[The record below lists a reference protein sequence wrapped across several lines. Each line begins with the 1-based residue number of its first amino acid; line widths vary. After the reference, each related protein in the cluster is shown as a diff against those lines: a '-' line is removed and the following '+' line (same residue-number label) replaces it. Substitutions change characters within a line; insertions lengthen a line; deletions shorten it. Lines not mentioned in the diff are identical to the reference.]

1 MTFKELFPEKLIFIW
16 RFELFFVPLH
26 PQMTKTMINRFLQ
39 SQLES
44 VLGTHKALILMGAR
58 QVGKSTLLQ
67 LLLEDSKDVLWLNGD
82 NQDVQTLFS
91 AISAERIRS
100 LMGDKRILV
109 VDEAQRIPNVGL
121 QLKIIIDQLP
131 DVQVI
136 ATGSSS
142 FELASKV
149 NESLT
154 GRKREF
160 KLFPLTFGEMVKH
173 TSLLEELRLIPH
185 RLVYGYY
192 PEVVATPGQES
203 IILKELADSY
213 LYRDILTLDKVAKSD
228 KLVLLLK
235 ALAMQIGSQV
245 SYNELSGLVG
255 IDAKTIERYITIL
268 EQSYIIF
275 RLGSFSRNLRN
286 ELKFSKKI
294 YFWDMGIR
302 NAIIGNFSLA
312 ETRSDI
318 GAVWE
323 NFAIAERMK
332 RNGYTHPFTQ
342 PYFWRTKQQTEID
355 YIEEAEGGL
364 QAFEFKWN
372 AYKSPR
378 CPLAFSKA
386 YPEAIFHVVTP
397 SNIDEFLR
405 L

>member
-1 MTFKELFPEKLIFIW
+1 MIDA
-16 RFELFFVPLH
+16 
-26 PQMTKTMINRFLQ
+26 MINRFLQ
-39 SQLES
+39 PQLES
-44 VLGTHKALILMGAR
+44 LLGSHKAIILMGAR

-67 LLLEDSKDVLWLNGD
+67 LLLGQKQDVLWLNGD
-82 NQDVQTLFS
+82 NNDVQTLFT
-91 AISAERIRS
+91 AISAERIHS
-100 LMGDKRILV
+100 LMGTKRILV
-109 VDEAQRIPNVGL
+109 IDEAQRIPNIGV

-131 DVQVI
+131 EVQVI

-149 NESLT
+149 KEPLT

-160 KLFPLTFGEMVKH
+160 KLFPLTFNEMVEH
-173 TSLLEELRLIPH
+173 SSLIEELRLIPH

-192 PEVVATPGQES
+192 PEVVANPGQETN
-203 IILKELADSY
+203 ILKELTDSY

-255 IDAKTIERYITIL
+255 IDAKTIERYITVL

-302 NAIIGNFSLA
+302 NAVIGNFSLA

-318 GAVWE
+318 GAMWE
-323 NFAIAERMK
+323 NYAIAERMK
-332 RNGYTHPFTQ
+332 QINYRHPFTQ
-342 PYFWRTKQQTEID
+342 SYFWRTKQQTEID
-355 YIEEAEGGL
+355 YIEEQDGSL
-364 QAFEFKWN
+364 RAFEFKWN
-372 AYKSPR
+372 ERKSPR
-378 CPLAFSKA
+378 CPLAFSNT
-386 YPEAIFHVVTP
+386 YPDASFSVITP
-397 SNIDEFLR
+397 SNIDDFLR

>member
-1 MTFKELFPEKLIFIW
+1 
-16 RFELFFVPLH
+16 
-26 PQMTKTMINRFLQ
+26 MINRFLLP
-39 SQLES
+39 QLES
-44 VLGTHKALILMGAR
+44 LLGSRKAIILMGAR

-67 LLLEDSKDVLWLNGD
+67 LLLGQRQDVLWLNGD
-82 NQDVQTLFS
+82 NNDVQALFT
-91 AISAERIRS
+91 AISAERIHS
-100 LMGDKRILV
+100 LMGTKHILV
-109 VDEAQRIPNVGL
+109 IDEAQRISNIGV

-131 DVQVI
+131 NIQVI

-149 NESLT
+149 NEPLT

-160 KLFPLTFGEMVKH
+160 KLFPLAFSEMVEH
-173 TSLLEELRLIPH
+173 SSLIEELRLVPH

-192 PEVVATPGQES
+192 PEVVENPGQEAA
-203 IILKELADSY
+203 ILKELTDSY

-302 NAIIGNFSLA
+302 NAIIGNFSLV

-318 GAVWE
+318 GAMWE

-332 RNGYTHPFTQ
+332 QINYRHPFAQ
-342 PYFWRTKQQTEID
+342 SYFWRTKQQTEID
-355 YIEEAEGGL
+355 YIEEQDGSL

-372 AYKSPR
+372 EHKSPR

-386 YPEAIFHVVTP
+386 YPDASFSVVTP
-397 SNIDEFLR
+397 FNIDDYLR

>member
-1 MTFKELFPEKLIFIW
+1 MFNWNKRIILGCIALSLALFACSSDDADT
-16 RFELFFVPLH
+16 VAPLAT
-26 PQMTKTMINRFLQ
+26 QNT
-39 SQLES
+39 ES
-44 VLGTHKALILMGAR
+44 
-58 QVGKSTLLQ
+58 
-67 LLLEDSKDVLWLNGD
+67 GD
-82 NQDVQTLFS
+82 NS
-91 AISAERIRS
+91 AKTGEVFDLNSVHVNGHAF
-100 LMGDKRILV
+100 ILSRM
-109 VDEAQRIPNVGL
+109 DRGSENVYHH
-121 QLKIIIDQLP
+121 
-131 DVQVI
+131 
-136 ATGSSS
+136 

-149 NESLT
+149 NEPLT

-160 KLFPLTFGEMVKH
+160 KLYPLTFSEMAEH
-173 TSLLEELRLIPH
+173 SSLIEELRLIPH

-192 PEVVATPGQES
+192 PEVVANPGQEAN
-203 IILKELADSY
+203 ILKELTDSY

-255 IDAKTIERYITIL
+255 IDAKTIERYIAVL

-302 NAIIGNFSLA
+302 NAVIGNFSLA

-318 GAVWE
+318 GAMWE

-332 RNGYTHPFTQ
+332 QINYHHPFAQ
-342 PYFWRTKQQTEID
+342 AYFWRTKQQTEID
-355 YIEEAEGGL
+355 YIEEQDGSL
-364 QAFEFKWN
+364 RAFEFKWN
-372 AYKSPR
+372 ERKSPR
-378 CPLAFSKA
+378 CPLAFSNT
-386 YPEAIFHVVTP
+386 YPDASFSVITP
-397 SNIDEFLR
+397 SNIDDFLR

>member
-1 MTFKELFPEKLIFIW
+1 MIDA
-16 RFELFFVPLH
+16 
-26 PQMTKTMINRFLQ
+26 MINRFLLP
-39 SQLES
+39 QLES
-44 VLGTHKALILMGAR
+44 LLGSRKAIILMGAR

-67 LLLEDSKDVLWLNGD
+67 LLLGQRQDVLWLNGD
-82 NQDVQTLFS
+82 NNDVQALFM
-91 AISAERIRS
+91 AISAERIHS
-100 LMGDKRILV
+100 LMGTKRILV
-109 VDEAQRIPNVGL
+109 IDEAQRISNIGV

-131 DVQVI
+131 NIQVI

-149 NESLT
+149 NEPLT

-160 KLFPLTFGEMVKH
+160 KLFPLAFSEMVEH
-173 TSLLEELRLIPH
+173 SSLIEELRLVPH

-192 PEVVATPGQES
+192 PEVVENPGQEAA
-203 IILKELADSY
+203 ILKELTDSY

-302 NAIIGNFSLA
+302 NAIIGNFSLV

-318 GAVWE
+318 GAMWE

-332 RNGYTHPFTQ
+332 QINYRHPFAQ
-342 PYFWRTKQQTEID
+342 SYFWRTKQQTEID
-355 YIEEAEGGL
+355 YIEEQDGSL

-372 AYKSPR
+372 EHKSPR
-378 CPLAFSKA
+378 CPAAFSTA
-386 YPEAIFHVVTP
+386 YPNATFSVVTP
-397 SNIDEFLR
+397 SNIDDFLR

>member
-1 MTFKELFPEKLIFIW
+1 
-16 RFELFFVPLH
+16 
-26 PQMTKTMINRFLQ
+26 MINRFLQ
-39 SQLES
+39 PQLES
-44 VLGTHKALILMGAR
+44 MLGSHKAIIVMGAR

-67 LLLEDSKDVLWLNGD
+67 LLLGQRQDVLWLNGD
-82 NQDVQTLFS
+82 NNDVQTLFT
-91 AISAERIRS
+91 AISAERIHS
-100 LMGDKRILV
+100 LMGTKRVLV
-109 VDEAQRIPNVGL
+109 IDEAQRIPNIGV
-121 QLKIIIDQLP
+121 QLKIIIDQLS

-149 NESLT
+149 KEPLT

-160 KLFPLTFGEMVKH
+160 KLFPLTFNEMVEH
-173 TSLLEELRLIPH
+173 SSLIEELRLIPH

-192 PEVVATPGQES
+192 PEVVANPGQEAN
-203 IILKELADSY
+203 ILKELTDSY

-255 IDAKTIERYITIL
+255 IDAKTIERYITVL

-275 RLGSFSRNLRN
+275 RIGSFSRNLRN

-302 NAIIGNFSLA
+302 NAVIGNFSLA

-318 GAVWE
+318 GAMWE

-332 RNGYTHPFTQ
+332 QINYRHPFAQ
-342 PYFWRTKQQTEID
+342 SYFWRTKQQKEID
-355 YIEEAEGGL
+355 YIEELDGSL
-364 QAFEFKWN
+364 RAFEFKWN
-372 AYKSPR
+372 ERKSPR
-378 CPLAFSKA
+378 CPLAFSNA
-386 YPEAIFHVVTP
+386 YPDASFSAITP
-397 SNIDEFLR
+397 SNIDDFLR

>member
-1 MTFKELFPEKLIFIW
+1 
-16 RFELFFVPLH
+16 
-26 PQMTKTMINRFLQ
+26 MINRFLQ
-39 SQLES
+39 PQLES
-44 VLGTHKALILMGAR
+44 MLGSHKAIIVMGAR

-67 LLLEDSKDVLWLNGD
+67 LLLGQRQDVLWLNGD
-82 NQDVQTLFS
+82 NNDVQTLFT
-91 AISAERIRS
+91 AISAERIHS
-100 LMGDKRILV
+100 LMGTKRVLV
-109 VDEAQRIPNVGL
+109 IDEAQRIPDIGV
-121 QLKIIIDQLP
+121 QLKIIIDQLS

-149 NESLT
+149 NEPLT

-160 KLFPLTFGEMVKH
+160 KLFPLTFNEMVEH
-173 TSLLEELRLIPH
+173 SSLIEELRLIPH

-192 PEVVATPGQES
+192 PEVVANPGQEAN
-203 IILKELADSY
+203 ILKELTDSY

-255 IDAKTIERYITIL
+255 IDAKTIERYITVL

-302 NAIIGNFSLA
+302 NAVIGNFSLA

-318 GAVWE
+318 GAMWE

-332 RNGYTHPFTQ
+332 QINYRHPFAQ
-342 PYFWRTKQQTEID
+342 SYFWRTKQQTEID
-355 YIEEAEGGL
+355 YIEELDGSL
-364 QAFEFKWN
+364 RAFEFKWN
-372 AYKSPR
+372 ERKSLR
-378 CPLAFSKA
+378 CPLAFSNA
-386 YPEAIFHVVTP
+386 YPDASFSAITP
-397 SNIDEFLR
+397 SNIDDFLR

>member
-1 MTFKELFPEKLIFIW
+1 
-16 RFELFFVPLH
+16 
-26 PQMTKTMINRFLQ
+26 MINRFLLP
-39 SQLES
+39 QLES
-44 VLGTHKALILMGAR
+44 LLGSHKAIILMGAR

-67 LLLEDSKDVLWLNGD
+67 LLLGQRQDVLWLNGD
-82 NQDVQTLFS
+82 NNDVQALFT
-91 AISAERIRS
+91 AISAERIHS
-100 LMGDKRILV
+100 LMGTKRILV
-109 VDEAQRIPNVGL
+109 IDEAQRISNIGV

-131 DVQVI
+131 NIQVI

-149 NESLT
+149 NEPLT

-160 KLFPLTFGEMVKH
+160 KLFPLAFSEMVEH
-173 TSLLEELRLIPH
+173 SSLIEELRLVPH

-192 PEVVATPGQES
+192 PEVVENPGQEAA
-203 IILKELADSY
+203 ILKELTDSY

-302 NAIIGNFSLA
+302 NAIIGNFSLV

-318 GAVWE
+318 GAMWE

-332 RNGYTHPFTQ
+332 QINYRHPFAQ
-342 PYFWRTKQQTEID
+342 SYFWRTKQQTEID
-355 YIEEAEGGL
+355 YIEEQDGSL

-372 AYKSPR
+372 EHKSPR
-378 CPLAFSKA
+378 CPAAFSTA
-386 YPEAIFHVVTP
+386 YPNATFSVVTP
-397 SNIDEFLR
+397 SNIDDFLR

>member
-1 MTFKELFPEKLIFIW
+1 
-16 RFELFFVPLH
+16 
-26 PQMTKTMINRFLQ
+26 MINRFLQ
-39 SQLES
+39 PQLES
-44 VLGTHKALILMGAR
+44 MLGSHKAIIVMGAR

-67 LLLEDSKDVLWLNGD
+67 LLLGQRQDVLWLNGD
-82 NQDVQTLFS
+82 NNDVQTLFT
-91 AISAERIRS
+91 AISAERIHS
-100 LMGDKRILV
+100 LMGTKRVLV
-109 VDEAQRIPNVGL
+109 IDEAQRIPNIGV
-121 QLKIIIDQLP
+121 QLKIIIDQLS

-149 NESLT
+149 KEPLT

-160 KLFPLTFGEMVKH
+160 KLFPLTFNEMVEH
-173 TSLLEELRLIPH
+173 SSLIEELRLIPH

-192 PEVVATPGQES
+192 PEVVATPGQEAN
-203 IILKELADSY
+203 ILKELTDSY

-255 IDAKTIERYITIL
+255 IDAKTIERYITVL

-302 NAIIGNFSLA
+302 NAVIGNFSLA

-318 GAVWE
+318 GAMWE

-332 RNGYTHPFTQ
+332 QINYRHPFAQ
-342 PYFWRTKQQTEID
+342 SYFWRTKQQTEID
-355 YIEEAEGGL
+355 YIEELDGSL

-372 AYKSPR
+372 ERKSPR
-378 CPLAFSKA
+378 CPLAFSNA
-386 YPEAIFHVVTP
+386 YPDASFSAITP
-397 SNIDEFLR
+397 SNIDDFLR

>member
-1 MTFKELFPEKLIFIW
+1 
-16 RFELFFVPLH
+16 
-26 PQMTKTMINRFLQ
+26 MINRFLQ
-39 SQLES
+39 PQLES
-44 VLGTHKALILMGAR
+44 MLGSHKAIIVMGAR

-67 LLLEDSKDVLWLNGD
+67 LLLGQRQDVLWLNGD
-82 NQDVQTLFS
+82 NNDVQTLFT
-91 AISAERIRS
+91 AISAERIHS
-100 LMGDKRILV
+100 LMGTKRVLV
-109 VDEAQRIPNVGL
+109 IDEAQRIPNIGV
-121 QLKIIIDQLP
+121 QLKIIIDQLS

-149 NESLT
+149 NEPLT

-160 KLFPLTFGEMVKH
+160 KLFPLTFNEMVEH
-173 TSLLEELRLIPH
+173 SSLIEELRLIPH

-192 PEVVATPGQES
+192 PEVVANPGQEAN
-203 IILKELADSY
+203 IRKELTDSY

-255 IDAKTIERYITIL
+255 IDAKTIERYITVL

-302 NAIIGNFSLA
+302 NAVIGNFSLA

-318 GAVWE
+318 GAMWE

-332 RNGYTHPFTQ
+332 QINYRHPFAQ
-342 PYFWRTKQQTEID
+342 SYFWRTKQQTEID
-355 YIEEAEGGL
+355 YIEELDGSL
-364 QAFEFKWN
+364 RAFEFKWN
-372 AYKSPR
+372 ERKSLR
-378 CPLAFSKA
+378 CPLAFSNA
-386 YPEAIFHVVTP
+386 YPDASFSVITP
-397 SNIDEFLR
+397 SNIDDFLR

>member
-1 MTFKELFPEKLIFIW
+1 
-16 RFELFFVPLH
+16 
-26 PQMTKTMINRFLQ
+26 MINRFLQ
-39 SQLES
+39 PQLES
-44 VLGTHKALILMGAR
+44 LLGSHKAIILMGAR

-67 LLLEDSKDVLWLNGD
+67 LLLGQKQDVLWLNGD
-82 NQDVQTLFS
+82 NNDVQTLFT
-91 AISAERIRS
+91 AISAERIHS
-100 LMGDKRILV
+100 LMGTKRILV
-109 VDEAQRIPNVGL
+109 INEAQRIPNIGV

-131 DVQVI
+131 EVQVI

-149 NESLT
+149 KEPLT

-160 KLFPLTFGEMVKH
+160 KLFPLTFNEMVEH
-173 TSLLEELRLIPH
+173 SSLIEEFRLIPH

-192 PEVVATPGQES
+192 PEVVANPGQEAN
-203 IILKELADSY
+203 ILKELTDSY

-255 IDAKTIERYITIL
+255 IDAKTIERYITVL

-302 NAIIGNFSLA
+302 NAVIGNFSLA

-318 GAVWE
+318 GAMWE
-323 NFAIAERMK
+323 NYAIAERMK
-332 RNGYTHPFTQ
+332 QINYRHPFTQ
-342 PYFWRTKQQTEID
+342 SYFWRTKQQTEID
-355 YIEEAEGGL
+355 YIEEQDGSL
-364 QAFEFKWN
+364 RAFEFKWN
-372 AYKSPR
+372 ERKSPR
-378 CPLAFSKA
+378 CPLAFSNT
-386 YPEAIFHVVTP
+386 YPDALFSVITP
-397 SNIDEFLR
+397 SNIDDFLR

>member
-1 MTFKELFPEKLIFIW
+1 MID
-16 RFELFFVPLH
+16 V
-26 PQMTKTMINRFLQ
+26 MINRFLQ
-39 SQLES
+39 PQLES
-44 VLGTHKALILMGAR
+44 MLGSHKAIIVMGAR

-67 LLLEDSKDVLWLNGD
+67 LLLGQRQDVLWLNGD
-82 NQDVQTLFS
+82 NNDVQTLFT
-91 AISAERIRS
+91 AISAERIHS
-100 LMGDKRILV
+100 LMGTKRVLV
-109 VDEAQRIPNVGL
+109 IDEAQRIPDIGV
-121 QLKIIIDQLP
+121 QLKIIIDQLS

-149 NESLT
+149 NEPLT

-160 KLFPLTFGEMVKH
+160 KLFPLTFNEMVEH
-173 TSLLEELRLIPH
+173 SSLIEELRLIPH

-192 PEVVATPGQES
+192 PEVVANPGQEAN
-203 IILKELADSY
+203 ILKELTDSY

-255 IDAKTIERYITIL
+255 IDAKTIERYITVL

-302 NAIIGNFSLA
+302 NAVIGNFSLA

-318 GAVWE
+318 GAMWE

-332 RNGYTHPFTQ
+332 QINYRHPFAQ
-342 PYFWRTKQQTEID
+342 SYFWRTKQQTEID
-355 YIEEAEGGL
+355 YIEELDGSL
-364 QAFEFKWN
+364 RAFEFKWN
-372 AYKSPR
+372 ERKSLR
-378 CPLAFSKA
+378 CPLAFSNA
-386 YPEAIFHVVTP
+386 YPDASFSAITP
-397 SNIDEFLR
+397 SNIDDFLR

>member
-1 MTFKELFPEKLIFIW
+1 
-16 RFELFFVPLH
+16 
-26 PQMTKTMINRFLQ
+26 MITRFLLP
-39 SQLES
+39 QLDS
-44 VLGTHKALILMGAR
+44 LLGSRKAIILMGAR

-67 LLLEDSKDVLWLNGD
+67 LLLENREDVLWLNGD
-82 NQDVQTLFS
+82 NQDIQSLF
-91 AISAERIRS
+91 AAVSAERIRL

-109 VDEAQRIPNVGL
+109 IDEAQRIQNIGI

-142 FELASKV
+142 FELATKV
-149 NESLT
+149 NEPLT

-160 KLFPLTFGEMVKH
+160 KLFPLAFSEMAEH

-203 IILKELADSY
+203 VILKELTDSY
-213 LYRDILTLDKVAKSD
+213 LYRDILMLDKIAKSD
-228 KLVLLLK
+228 KLILLLK
-235 ALAMQIGSQV
+235 ALSLQIGSQV

-275 RLGSFSRNLRN
+275 RLGSFSRNMRN

-302 NAIIGNFSLA
+302 NAVIGNFSLV

-318 GAVWE
+318 GAMWE

-332 RNGYTHPFTQ
+332 QISYRHPFVQ
-342 PYFWRTKQQTEID
+342 SYFWRTKQQTEID
-355 YIEEAEGGL
+355 YIEESDGSL
-364 QAFEFKWN
+364 HAFEFKWN
-372 AYKSPR
+372 GHKAPR
-378 CPLAFSKA
+378 CPLAFSNA
-386 YPEAIFHVVTP
+386 YPTATFQVVTP
-397 SNIDEFLR
+397 SNIDDFLR

>member
-1 MTFKELFPEKLIFIW
+1 
-16 RFELFFVPLH
+16 
-26 PQMTKTMINRFLQ
+26 MINRFLQ
-39 SQLES
+39 PQLES
-44 VLGTHKALILMGAR
+44 LLGSRKAIILMGAR

-67 LLLEDSKDVLWLNGD
+67 LLLGQRQDVLWLNGD
-82 NQDVQTLFS
+82 NNDVQALFT
-91 AISAERIRS
+91 AISAERIHS
-100 LMGDKRILV
+100 LMGTKRILV
-109 VDEAQRIPNVGL
+109 LDEAQRVSNIGV

-149 NESLT
+149 NEPLT

-160 KLFPLTFGEMVKH
+160 KLFPLAFSEMVEH
-173 TSLLEELRLIPH
+173 SSLIEELRLVPH

-192 PEVVATPGQES
+192 PEVVENPGQEAA
-203 IILKELADSY
+203 ILKELTDSY

-302 NAIIGNFSLA
+302 NAIIGNFSLV

-318 GAVWE
+318 GAMWE

-332 RNGYTHPFTQ
+332 QINYRHPFAQ
-342 PYFWRTKQQTEID
+342 SYFWRTKQQTEID
-355 YIEEAEGGL
+355 YIEEQDGSL

-372 AYKSPR
+372 EHKSPR

-386 YPEAIFHVVTP
+386 YPDASFSVVTP
-397 SNIDEFLR
+397 FNIDDYLR